1 MIRGK
6 VEAAG
11 RRNPEGLKEG
21 SLCAPLIDGN
31 GGNPTGVILIGIL
44 MFGTEK
50 ETGEAATGVRTPGE
64 LKLAERV
71 DGVKLRLGVTDMFGE
86 LILE

>member
-1 MIRGK
+1 
-6 VEAAG
+6 
-11 RRNPEGLKEG
+11 
-21 SLCAPLIDGN
+21 
-31 GGNPTGVILIGIL
+31 